1 MPLDDLLEGPIM
13 GVLRLIGVLLRWL
26 FAEIF
31 VHFVLRYV
39 GIPIGWTVLKIFSV
53 GSYPKETLGQ
63 AIEEDDILS
72 GLLGFFVLLAPMI
85 YLVLS

>member
-1 MPLDDLLEGPIM
+1 M
-13 GVLRLIGVLLRWL
+13 GFLRLIGALLRWL

-39 GIPIGWTVLKIFSV
+39 GIPIGWTILRIFTV

-63 AIEEDDILS
+63 AIDEDDVLS
-72 GLLGFFVLLAPMI
+72 GLLGFFVLLAPLI
-85 YLVLS
+85 FLIL